1 MKIHKNNDISLTVQI
16 PERVYETFREYQERF
31 TPHISIDALIVESII
46 EEVRQA
52 GPGSGSAMTG
62 IRGY

>member
-1 MKIHKNNDISLTVQI
+1 MEVHKNDDISLTVQI
-16 PERVYETFREYQERF
+16 PERIYETFREYQERF
-31 TPHISIDALIVESII
+31 MPHISIEDLILESII

-52 GPGSGSAMTG
+52 GPGSGPAMTS